1 MKDKSKRP
9 RVLVVDDY
17 PDAREMYSEYLE
29 FSGFDVVQAVNG
41 VEALQRAADAA
52 PDIILMDL
60 SLPVMDG
67 WEATR
72 RLKEDARTSRI
83 PVVALTGHAL
93 EGISV
98 GAAKAGC
105 DAFVTKP
112 CLPED
117 LVKEIRKILDR
128 APQST
133 PARKIRRSGKYAKTI
148 G

>member
-1 MKDKSKRP
+1 
-9 RVLVVDDY
+9 
-17 PDAREMYSEYLE
+17 
-29 FSGFDVVQAVNG
+29 
-41 VEALQRAADAA
+41 
-52 PDIILMDL
+52 MDL

-72 RLKEDARTSRI
+72 RLKADKRTAQI

-93 EGISV
+93 AGISE
-98 GAAKAGC
+98 GAKKAGC

-117 LVKEIRKILDR
+117 LVKEIRKILD
-128 APQST
+128 APG
-133 PARKIRRSGKYAKTI
+133 AANRKVRRSGKYAKSI